1 MVDLPEPDIT
11 FYDDIEGYCSAL
23 SYRPGDT
30 AGLHVSTKGDR
41 FDVTV
46 ERWGAGRRQMWSA
59 NGLEGRFS
67 APPTNADSH
76 GCRWPVTA
84 EVPVGTDWD
93 SGFYLVT
100 LRAHGAEPGRDVAH
114 TGFVVRTAD
123 EPQARSGRALLV
135 LATNTWNAYNTWGG
149 ASLYTGG
156 THVAFAR
163 PWSRGMLMREPTE
176 RDDRKAR
183 PTRWGEEPDSDGELF
198 QRYRLSR
205 GYAASIG
212 SSGWYTYERRFVEW
226 AEAGGYRFDY
236 AVSSDL
242 DHDPGIAD
250 GYDLLVGVGHD
261 EYWSGPQRDAVE
273 DHVRRGGR
281 YVSLSGNTMF
291 WQVRIEPVGGEAV
304 GAGPVDGTDRHTM
317 VCHKYTAH
325 ETDPVMASVTND
337 GTGRP
342 EDVGLMTG
350 MWADPLVGRPEA
362 EFLGGGS
369 AWGLY
374 NRFGKAVRRG
384 AGAFTVYRPEH
395 WLLAGTD
402 LGYGDLLGA
411 KHGAVGYETL
421 GCRIQ
426 FDEFQQPVR
435 AGGDGTPE
443 HMEIVAFSPSSN
455 TGVGEYPKSIS
466 ALSDQGDL
474 EFIAQR
480 IHGDLSTQSL
490 AKARYGTAIVADV
503 HPFGPDGGEVIT
515 VGTTDWVF
523 GLPDDP
529 GVVQVT
535 RNALE
540 GRRA

>member
-1 MVDLPEPDIT
+1 MSQPT
-11 FYDDIEGYCSAL
+11 RRADDVLI
-23 SYRPGDT
+23 
-30 AGLHVSTKGDR
+30 
-41 FDVTV
+41 
-46 ERWGAGRRQMWSA
+46 ERWGADRHHVWSA
-59 NGLEGRFS
+59 TGLEGHFT
-67 APPTNADSH
+67 PPPADADSH
-76 GCRWPVTA
+76 GCRWPVTV
-84 EVPVGTDWD
+84 EVPIGADWA

-100 LRAHGAEPGRDVAH
+100 LRAQEAGPGRDMAH
-114 TGFVVRTAD
+114 TGFVVRTGD
-123 EPQARSGRALLV
+123 QPEARSGRALLV

-156 THVAFAR
+156 TQVAFAR
-163 PWSRGMLMREPTE
+163 PWSRGMLVREPTE

-183 PTRWGEEPDSDGELF
+183 PTRWGEEPDSDGERF

-212 SSGWYTYERRFVEW
+212 SSGWYQYERRFVEW
-226 AEAGGYRFDY
+226 AEAEGYRFDY

-242 DHDPGIAD
+242 DRDPAIAD
-250 GYDLLVGVGHD
+250 GYHLLLGIGHD

-291 WQVRIEPVGGEAV
+291 WQVRIEPV
-304 GAGPVDGTDRHTM
+304 AGTGRDTM
-317 VCHKYTAH
+317 VCYKYTAH
-325 ETDPVMASVTND
+325 ENDPVMA
-337 GTGRP
+337 TGQP
-342 EDVGLMTG
+342 QDATLMTG

-362 EFLGGGS
+362 GFLGGGS

-384 AGAFTVYRPEH
+384 AGAFTVYRPGH

-474 EFIAQR
+474 EFIAER
-480 IHGDLSTQSL
+480 IHGDLSPESL
-490 AKARYGTAIVADV
+490 AKARYGTAIMAVAL
-503 HPFGPDGGEVIT
+503 PFGPDAGEVIT
-515 VGTTDWVF
+515 VGSTDWVF

-529 GVVQVT
+529 GVVRVT
-535 RNALE
+535 RNALN
-540 GRRA
+540 GRA

>member
-46 ERWGAGRRQMWSA
+46 ERWGAERHHVWSA

-67 APPTNADSH
+67 APPADADSH

-84 EVPVGTDWD
+84 DVPIRTDWD

-100 LRAHGAEPGRDVAH
+100 VRAQEAEPGRDVAH
-114 TGFVVRTAD
+114 TGFVVRTGD
-123 EPQARSGRALLV
+123 EPEVRSGRALLV

-156 THVAFAR
+156 TQVAFAR

-198 QRYRLSR
+198 QQYRLRR

-212 SSGWYTYERRFVEW
+212 SSGWYQYERRFVEW
-226 AEAGGYRFDY
+226 AEAEGYRFDY

-242 DHDPGIAD
+242 DHDPTIAE
-250 GYDLLVGVGHD
+250 GYDLLLGIGHD
-261 EYWSGPQRDAVE
+261 EYWSGRQRDAVE

-291 WQVRIEPVGGEAV
+291 WQVRIEPV
-304 GAGPVDGTDRHTM
+304 AGTGRDTM
-317 VCHKYTAH
+317 VCYKYTAH
-325 ETDPVMASVTND
+325 ENDPVMAA
-337 GTGRP
+337 GQP
-342 EDVGLMTG
+342 EDTTRMTG

-362 EFLGGGS
+362 GFLGGGS

-384 AGAFTVYRPEH
+384 AGAFTVYRPDH

-474 EFIAQR
+474 EFIAER
-480 IHGDLSTQSL
+480 IHGDLSPESL
-490 AKARYGTAIVADV
+490 AKARYGTAIVAAV
-503 HPFGPDGGEVIT
+503 HPFGPDAGEVVT
-515 VGTTDWVF
+515 VGSTDWVF

-529 GVVQVT
+529 GVAQVT
-535 RNALE
+535 RNALN
-540 GRRA
+540 GRP